1 MSGSGN
7 VDMSTSAIDKR
18 TALDYSSALSGNGD
32 LEMNPENVLSES
44 ARNLTRNI
52 RFIREIRPS
61 NLTLFD
67 SSKVTYSCTRPW
79 YGRSLFAF

>member
-18 TALDYSSALSGNGD
+18 TAFDYSSALSGNGD
-32 LEMNPENVLSES
+32 LEMNQENVLSES
-44 ARNLTRNI
+44 ARNLTRSI

-67 SSKVTYSCTRPW
+67 SSKVT
-79 YGRSLFAF
+79 